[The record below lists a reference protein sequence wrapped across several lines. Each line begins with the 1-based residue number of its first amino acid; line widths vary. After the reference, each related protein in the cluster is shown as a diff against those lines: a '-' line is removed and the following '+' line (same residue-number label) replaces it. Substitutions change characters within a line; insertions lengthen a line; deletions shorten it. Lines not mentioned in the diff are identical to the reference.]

1 MSSIRTR
8 LMKVI
13 TESELPK
20 GMEEAEEAGVA
31 AAAADR

>member
-8 LMKVI
+8 LIKVI

-20 GMEEAEEAGVA
+20 GMEEEEEE